1 MGLIKFLKP
10 VKSFCFFQCNGDSF
24 PYDRSRVLKS
34 KFAYVSS
41 NLWSVEIKLGRIS
54 GVIGVD
60 SCCRYEEALFSWFI

>member
-10 VKSFCFFQCNGDSF
+10 VKCFFQCHGDSF
-24 PYDRSRVLKS
+24 PHDRSRVLKS

-41 NLWSVEIKLGRIS
+41 NLWSVEIKLGEIS

-60 SCCRYEEALFSWFI
+60 SCCIK